1 MRPLNSSRT
10 TGAARMSAFVA
21 SCCHLSLWSHVLDC
35 ICFNDSGTSVS
46 ASCKQMALLTLEHLT
61 AAGQLSLVFGP
72 RSMPVQFPRA
82 VRIQTK
88 RFSFLFPLN
97 TRGLRVRIE
106 TSPGM
111 LEESLD
117 QVLSTMHH
125 LRRLRSLEI
134 QFRGCPRPALV
145 HVHGVL
151 SRFFGRISIYQL
163 RQLRVVLRIS
173 VGVTE
178 KLAGCSMGTFVGIH
192 DSLLIELM
200 EVIRLVHR
208 PRQLCVVHRGEKV
221 DAFELGRWRGHS

>member
-1 MRPLNSSRT
+1 MNSSRT

-21 SCCHLSLWSHVLDC
+21 SCCHLRLWSHVLDC
-35 ICFNDSGTSVS
+35 ICFNESGTSVS

-61 AAGQLSLVFGP
+61 ATGQLSLVFGP
-72 RSMPVQFPRA
+72 RSMPVEFPRA

-88 RFSFLFPLN
+88 RFSFLFSVN
-97 TRGLRVRIE
+97 IRGLRVRIE

-117 QVLSTMHH
+117 QVLSSMHH

-134 QFRGCPRPALV
+134 QFRGCPRAALV

-151 SRFFGRISIYQL
+151 SRYFSRLSIHQL
-163 RQLRVVLRIS
+163 HELRVVLRVS
-173 VGVTE
+173 VGITE
-178 KLAGCSMGTFVGIH
+178 KLAGCSMGTCVGIH
-192 DSLLIELM
+192 HSLLIELM

-208 PRQLCVVHRGEKV
+208 PRQLGVVYRGERV
-221 DAFELGRWRGHS
+221 DACQLGSWRGHI

>member
-1 MRPLNSSRT
+1 
-10 TGAARMSAFVA
+10 MSAFVA
-21 SCCHLSLWSHVLDC
+21 SCCHLGLWSHVLDC
-35 ICFNDSGTSVS
+35 ICFNDSGTCVSV
-46 ASCKQMALLTLEHLT
+46 SCKQMALLTLEHLVAT
-61 AAGQLSLVFGP
+61 GELSLVLGP
-72 RSMPVQFPRA
+72 RSMPVHFPRA
-82 VRIQTK
+82 VRIHTK
-88 RFSFLFPLN
+88 RLSLSFPRN
-97 TRGLRVRIE
+97 IRGLRVRIE

-111 LEESLD
+111 LVESLD
-117 QVLSTMHH
+117 QVLASMHH

-163 RQLRVVLRIS
+163 RQLRVVLRVS

-221 DAFELGRWRGHS
+221 DAFELGRWRGHF

>member
-1 MRPLNSSRT
+1 MRPLNSSGT
-10 TGAARMSAFVA
+10 TGVAGMSAFVA
-21 SCCHLSLWSHVLDC
+21 TCCHLSLWGHVLDC
-35 ICFNDSGTSVS
+35 IWFNDSGTSVS

-88 RFSFLFPLN
+88 RFSFLCSVN
-97 TRGLRVRIE
+97 VRKLRVRIT

-111 LEESLD
+111 IEDSLD

-134 QFRGCPRPALV
+134 QFRGCPRAALV

-151 SRFFGRISIYQL
+151 SRYFSRLSIHQL
-163 RQLRVVLRIS
+163 HELRVVLRVS
-173 VGVTE
+173 VGITE

-221 DAFELGRWRGHS
+221 DALELGRWRGHI